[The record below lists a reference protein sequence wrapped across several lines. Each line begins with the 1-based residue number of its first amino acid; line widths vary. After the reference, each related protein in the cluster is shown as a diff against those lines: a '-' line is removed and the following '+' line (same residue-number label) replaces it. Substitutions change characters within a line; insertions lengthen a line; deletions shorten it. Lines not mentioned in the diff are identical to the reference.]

1 LERKIKL
8 CEVLALE
15 DFKAWMKNMKKQGT
29 RGSRFF
35 IGWNIKACYYEEN
48 KKKAKKS
55 RQIRRKKDKEIIC
68 KKSER
73 NDKEG
78 RKIKV
83 YDEIMLSL
91 WI

>member
-35 IGWNIKACYYEEN
+35 YW
-48 KKKAKKS
+48 
-55 RQIRRKKDKEIIC
+55 KEY
-68 KKSER
+68 K
-73 NDKEG
+73 G
-78 RKIKV
+78 
-83 YDEIMLSL
+83 LL
-91 WI
+91 L